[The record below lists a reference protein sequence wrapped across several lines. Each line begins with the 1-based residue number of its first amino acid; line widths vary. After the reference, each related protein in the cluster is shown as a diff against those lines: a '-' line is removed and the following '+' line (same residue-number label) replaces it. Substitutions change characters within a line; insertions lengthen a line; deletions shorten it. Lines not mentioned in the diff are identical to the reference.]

1 MTTSNRNESGGD
13 RQHPRQK
20 LANVERLHRL
30 MDEEGISAIVARSGK
45 NFTYLAGFAYPG
57 TLARHLEFPDSP
69 REVML
74 VWPRTGE
81 PVMVLNSYAAPLARR
96 DSWLER
102 IEVVDDY
109 AESPYQRAAD
119 VLRQLGLAEETIGFE
134 KSYVSANRWEEIG
147 GVLPKAR
154 IVDST
159 ELMDRVRWI
168 KTPEEVAALEA
179 GARLLDEAY
188 LEVLPTVRP
197 GDTERLVHSRIIESC
212 LRRGA
217 NWAHGILNSSRNTV
231 AYGGESDLA
240 FEAGDIV
247 RNDYVSYLNGYPG
260 HQSRSV
266 CVGPPS
272 DEQKRIYEVVRDIYR
287 ATIERCRPGTRTKD
301 IYHFANDSF
310 HEAGFPGQ
318 RVPGR
323 AWRRSLVA
331 PAGAVHGAVQHARI
345 GGGNGSG
352 SGAAHRLLAPA
363 GHGVDHRRFTKAA
376 VASLQHRRDAGS
388 RIESRCGRRVTA
400 GHWWMDA
407 NDIIVAVRNL
417 GRSSTP
423 PTFEVD
429 SVG

>member
-96 DSWLER
+96 DSWLKR
-102 IEVVDDY
+102 IAVVDDY
-109 AESPYQRAAD
+109 AESPYERAAD

-266 CVGPPS
+266 CLGPPS
-272 DEQKRIYEVVRDIYR
+272 DEQKRIYQVVRDIYC
-287 ATIERCRPGTRTKD
+287 ATIERCRPGRGRRTF
-301 IYHFANDSF
+301 ITLPTTA
-310 HEAGFPGQ
+310 
-318 RVPGR
+318 
-323 AWRRSLVA
+323 
-331 PAGAVHGAVQHARI
+331 
-345 GGGNGSG
+345 
-352 SGAAHRLLAPA
+352 
-363 GHGVDHRRFTKAA
+363 FTKP
-376 VASLQHRRDAGS
+376 GS
-388 RIESRCGRRVTA
+388 RATCPWPGMASEPGGTSRSRTWCRPARA
-400 GHWWMDA
+400 
-407 NDIIVAVRNL
+407 
-417 GRSSTP
+417 S
-423 PTFEVD
+423 
-429 SVG
+429 